1 MSINVDQE
9 VLMLAG
15 MVNGK
20 LNNIDHMMVEKSNVA
35 GPINKL
41 NLPALIGKGS
51 NNSTHNPAYQGY
63 VSEDVVRNMVPD
75 VSNNSISPVKIE
87 LAQQASAL
95 IQPAPSANV
104 SPIQVERTL
113 SPNKLELELIAI
125 KSLLERING
134 NLTKMSGMLGKV
146 FCSFTEKEKLNKQD

>member
-41 NLPALIGKGS
+41 NIPALIGKAS
-51 NNSTHNPAYQGY
+51 NNLTHNPAFQGY
-63 VSEDVVRNMVPD
+63 VSEDVVKSMVPD
-75 VSNNSISPVKIE
+75 TSNNSISPLKVE
-87 LAQQASAL
+87 LVQQA
-95 IQPAPSANV
+95 PAPIPSVNV
-104 SPIQVERTL
+104 PPVQVERTL

-146 FCSFTEKEKLNKQD
+146 FCSFTEKEKLNKLD

>member
-1 MSINVDQE
+1 MSVNVDQE
-9 VLMLAG
+9 VLLLAG

-41 NLPALIGKGS
+41 NISALIGKAPNTSGL
-51 NNSTHNPAYQGY
+51 NPAYQGY
-63 VSEDVVRNMVPD
+63 VPEDVVRNMVPD
-75 VSNNSISPVKIE
+75 TSNNSVSPVNVE
-87 LAQQASAL
+87 LVQQTPPPVQTSQIA
-95 IQPAPSANV
+95 IVP
-104 SPIQVERTL
+104 QVELPTT
-113 SPNKLELELIAI
+113 SMNKLETELIAI